1 MIESSEK
8 KSGIIS
14 KFHGRH
20 GCSCS
25 PQANMHRFHAF
36 FHHVD
41 HFRTDYFLWVTA
53 SGLSAAKQSKA
64 PARTDNNSDD
74 EADVN
79 GEDG

>member
-1 MIESSEK
+1 
-8 KSGIIS
+8 
-14 KFHGRH
+14 
-20 GCSCS
+20 
-25 PQANMHRFHAF
+25 MHRFHAF